1 MDTTARNRFIKSLVD
16 LTISIE
22 NSEVIQTPFPY
33 ILIENGIG
41 DDFPTIEEFKKDKFL
56 KRFKFKW

>member
-16 LTISIE
+16 LTTSIE

-33 ILIENGIG
+33 ILIEGMIS
-41 DDFPTIEEFKKDKFL
+41 PQ
-56 KRFKFKW
+56 